1 MATPGDHTLA
11 AELATRA
18 GELLLDIR
26 DRLTVDGAP
35 SAVMRHE
42 GDQRS
47 HEYLMAALA
56 EHRPTDAV
64 LSEEGTAHVVH
75 PDRTGADRIWI
86 VDPVDGTRE
95 YSEPPRS
102 DWAVHVAL
110 VEEGRPTAGAVALP
124 ALGLT
129 LSTVGPPHGSD
140 LPPIGDRPRMV
151 VSRSR
156 PPAEALAVCLGDAGH
171 HVAVK
176 AAVLGVPVV
185 PHARVL
191 GNEPR
196 TILARAVTRRI
207 VADDDLRPGISFD
220 VRKKRVQRVLKR
232 LDPVVGHHA
241 HGEK

>member
-110 VEEGRPTAGAVALP
+110 VEEGCPTAGAVALAEP
-124 ALGLT
+124 FVDDEVLILFADTLFDRYQLALT
-129 LSTVGPPHGSD
+129 
-140 LPPIGDRPRMV
+140 RP
-151 VSRSR
+151 S
-156 PPAEALAVCLGDAGH
+156 
-171 HVAVK
+171 K
-176 AAVLGVPVV
+176 
-185 PHARVL
+185 
-191 GNEPR
+191 
-196 TILARAVTRRI
+196 T
-207 VADDDLRPGISFD
+207 
-220 VRKKRVQRVLKR
+220 
-232 LDPVVGHHA
+232 
-241 HGEK
+241 